1 MIVKIFVFSLLQAL
15 IQDPSKVSYEMKDID
30 VPSFSG
36 RLFSF
41 LTWLAFTRFGQL
53 VMVPVLMKGA
63 GVFKISGEY
72 IPEHPTMN
80 FRMLIPPPPEED
92 NTQENREVIQRLLDK
107 ENGEQDSEF
116 RFPSVRDYYT
126 AYKDERCTPLDVA
139 NVILEAIKETNS
151 MVPPLRAI
159 VDHSK
164 DEVLK
169 MAQAS
174 TDRWK
179 DGKPLS
185 VLDGVPVSI
194 KGEFCT
200 KPYTFRCGSMFKPIF
215 FSDANDDAHLVQ
227 NLKEA
232 GAVIIGITNMQE
244 FGTGTLGS
252 NPNRYNGIP
261 RNPYNTGCYAGGSS
275 SGSAVSVAAG
285 LCPIS
290 LGADGGGSVRI
301 PASICGLV
309 GFKPTHGLLK
319 GDGTMPIA
327 DTLACA
333 GPLCGSALDAIVAM
347 NVLSRNLEGETILS
361 LRGVGEKSLDGLR
374 VGIYRECFDHC
385 EESVHKVCQPS
396 LKVLEDLG
404 AKIVDIKI
412 PEMEDSRIAH
422 LITIVCEMANGLS
435 CDVDNHF
442 SLFNAE
448 TLLLICSGFNL
459 RAVDYVNAQKQRT
472 RAITFFQNIFKEVD
486 VIVTPTTACVAPTID
501 PDAISHG
508 KVMAVASGKLVRF
521 LGLGNLTGNPGITFP
536 LGLSREG
543 LPVGLQLMGKWY
555 DDSTLL
561 NIAWALERSNRF
573 PTAKPKVFHDIL
585 NTATDG
591 Q

>member
-1 MIVKIFVFSLLQAL
+1 M
-15 IQDPSKVSYEMKDID
+15 
-30 VPSFSG
+30 
-36 RLFSF
+36 
-41 LTWLAFTRFGQL
+41 
-53 VMVPVLMKGA
+53 
-63 GVFKISGEY
+63 
-72 IPEHPTMN
+72 
-80 FRMLIPPPPEED
+80 
-92 NTQENREVIQRLLDK
+92 
-107 ENGEQDSEF
+107 
-116 RFPSVRDYYT
+116 
-126 AYKDERCTPLDVA
+126 A
-139 NVILEAIKETNS
+139 NVILEAIEVTNS

-159 VDHSK
+159 VDYSK
-164 DEVLK
+164 DEVFK

-194 KGEFCT
+194 KGEFCI

-252 NPNRYNGIP
+252 NPNSYNGIP

-290 LGADGGGSVRI
+290 LGEDSGGSVRI
-301 PASICGLV
+301 PSSLCGLV
-309 GFKPTHGLLK
+309 GLKPTHGLLK
-319 GDGTMPIA
+319 GDGGMPISHS
-327 DTLACA
+327 LACP
-333 GPLCGSALDAIVAM
+333 GPLCGSALDVIIAM
-347 NVLSRNLEGETILS
+347 NILSRNLEGETILS

-374 VGIYRECFDHC
+374 VGIYRECFNHC
-385 EESVHKVCQPS
+385 DESVHKVCQPS

-412 PEMEDSRIAH
+412 PELEESQTA
-422 LITIVCEMANGLS
+422 LVITAISEMTNGLA

-442 SLFNAE
+442 SLLNAE
-448 TLLLICSGFNL
+448 TLLFLSTGFNI
-459 RAVDYVNAQKQRT
+459 RAIDYVNAQKQRT
-472 RAITFFQNIFKEVD
+472 RAITFLQNIFKEVD

-508 KVMAVASGKLVRF
+508 KLMGVALGKLVRF
-521 LGLGNLTGNPGITFP
+521 INLGNLTGNPGITFP

-573 PTAKPKVFHDIL
+573 PTAKPKVFRDIL
-585 NTATDG
+585 KTAIY
-591 Q
+591 